1 MEFQAK
7 DIASFLNGEIVGNS
21 NVRIFKVSKIE
32 EGEPGSL
39 SFLSNPKYENY
50 LYTTRASVVL
60 VNKEFEPRAEIGATL
75 IKVDDAYQAFAS
87 LLDLFAQTTQIKK
100 KGIESP
106 SFISDSA
113 EYGADIYVGVFA
125 VIGKNIKQFSEPGVL
140 KLRNLGGLEAGFK
153 GIPVK
158 NRRKL
163 FMVTH
168 QDCLSCSN

>member
-100 KGIESP
+100 KELNHPVLSVIQLSMEPTSM
-106 SFISDSA
+106 SA
-113 EYGADIYVGVFA
+113 FLQLSGRMLKS
-125 VIGKNIKQFSEPGVL
+125 GK
-140 KLRNLGGLEAGFK
+140 
-153 GIPVK
+153 
-158 NRRKL
+158 
-163 FMVTH
+163 M
-168 QDCLSCSN
+168 